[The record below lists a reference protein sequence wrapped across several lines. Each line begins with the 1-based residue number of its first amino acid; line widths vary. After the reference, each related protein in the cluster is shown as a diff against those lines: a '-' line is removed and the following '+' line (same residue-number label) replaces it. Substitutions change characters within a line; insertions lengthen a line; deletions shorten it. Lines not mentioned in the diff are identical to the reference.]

1 MCLRLVSW
9 GRTYCYTNQLTC
21 DRNGGEGSD
30 LVWLGCGDAVPKEV
44 CVCLQQTGMHHGSH
58 ARFLHLFLALGL
70 LGRGRGLLPG
80 KCASSSEKGHLSRF
94 DAFVHFSG
102 PGKVQILIKGV
113 VAKRLNNPAAKMEW
127 HEISKGRHLGLL
139 KNFLKGLGLPLKN
152 AGQRAGTYNALL
164 RQAGKPGRLVETKLK
179 TKAGKKPWVAAK
191 KTFRDLYKLV

>member
-113 VAKRLNNPAAKMEW
+113 VAKRLNNPTENRSWEEAMACCKEDLQTPSQ
-127 HEISKGRHLGLL
+127 II
-139 KNFLKGLGLPLKN
+139 
-152 AGQRAGTYNALL
+152 
-164 RQAGKPGRLVETKLK
+164 VETCGTCIYAMLSNSVLRHCQ
-179 TKAGKKPWVAAK
+179 TAEQSN
-191 KTFRDLYKLV
+191 